1 MKVSSSLK
9 TKRMIMFWSKLFIV
23 CIQTA
28 CYAWLWYNYYKDMMP
43 VDYWR
48 RGNWA
53 IVALYAM
60 FIIVFSRAFGALKVG
75 YLKTWDIM
83 YSQMLT
89 ILCVNGVTYLQ
100 LSLINGDWKF
110 LENSEPMFLLCLVD
124 FVIVLIWALF
134 MRWIYAI
141 IYPPHEM
148 LLIYGDISPDAI
160 IRKLE
165 SRNDKYHVKE
175 KVALSTGMDS
185 ILERILQYDAVLVG
199 DIPVQD
205 RNVFVKYCFEKDI
218 RCYGIP
224 KITDIMIRNSE
235 SIDLFDSPL
244 LLFRNNGLTYRQMFI
259 KRAMDIVISLAGII
273 LSSPIMLIIAVFIK
287 LYDHGPVF
295 YKQKRQ
301 TLGGREFD
309 ILKFRSMIVD
319 SEKHGARLA
328 KEHDDRITPVGK
340 VIRRLHFDEL
350 PQLFNILKGDMAFV
364 GPRPERKEITEEY
377 SREIPEFPFR
387 LKVKAGLT
395 GYAQV
400 YGQYNTVPYDKLKLD
415 LTYITNYSIW
425 LDIKLI
431 ILTVKI
437 LFQKEKSEGVD
448 DAQKTALKQNA

>member
-1 MKVSSSLK
+1 MKWSSSLK
-9 TKRMIMFWSKLFIV
+9 TKRMIMFWSKMLIV
-23 CIQTA
+23 ALQTGLYG
-28 CYAWLWYNYYKDMMP
+28 CLWYQHYKDLMP
-43 VDYWR
+43 FEYFR

-53 IVALYAM
+53 IVGLYAV
-60 FIIVFSRAFGALKVG
+60 FILVFSRAFGALKVG

-83 YSQMLT
+83 YSQFLT

-110 LENSEPMFLLCLVD
+110 LDNSGPMFFLCLLD
-124 FVIVLIWALF
+124 FMLVLAWALF

-148 LLIYGDISPDAI
+148 LLIYGQISPDVI
-160 IRKLE
+160 IQKIE
-165 SRNDKYHVKE
+165 SRKDKYHVKE
-175 KVALSTGMDS
+175 KIPLLAGMDVVYAK
-185 ILERILQYDAVLVG
+185 ILKYHAVLIG
-199 DIPVQD
+199 DIPVQE
-205 RNVFVKYCFEKDI
+205 RNQLIKYCFEQNI

-224 KITDIMIRNSE
+224 KITDIMIRHSE
-235 SIDLFDSPL
+235 SIDLFDTPL
-244 LLFRNNGLTYRQMFI
+244 LLFRNNGLTYRQMFV
-259 KRAMDIVISLAGII
+259 KRTMDIAISLAGIL
-273 LSSPIMLIIAVFIK
+273 LSSPVMLLIAAAVK
-287 LYDHGPVF
+287 CYDGGPVF
-295 YKQKRQ
+295 YRQKRQ
-301 TLGGREFD
+301 TKDAREFE

-319 SEKHGARLA
+319 SEKNGARLA
-328 KEHDDRITPVGK
+328 KEHDNRITPVGR

-377 SREIPEFPFR
+377 QRAIPEFPYR

-415 LTYITNYSIW
+415 LTYITNYSLW

-431 ILTVKI
+431 ILTVRI

-448 DAQKTALKQNA
+448 DTQETALKKE

>member
-1 MKVSSSLK
+1 MRISSSLK
-9 TKRMIMFWSKLFIV
+9 TKRMIMFWSKMFIV
-23 CIQTA
+23 LLQTGM
-28 CYAWLWYNYYKDMMP
+28 YGWLWFHHYKDMMP
-43 VDYWR
+43 VEYWR
-48 RGNWA
+48 RGNWV
-53 IVALYAM
+53 IIALYAL
-60 FIIVFSRAFGALKVG
+60 FIMVFSRAFGALKVG

-83 YSQMLT
+83 YSQFLT

-110 LENSEPMFLLCLVD
+110 LENSKEMFLLCFLDIILV
-124 FVIVLIWALF
+124 LLWAIF
-134 MRWIYAI
+134 MRWIYAF

-148 LLIYGDISPDAI
+148 LLIYGDISPDSI

-165 SRNDKYHVKE
+165 SRKDKYHVKD
-175 KVALSTGMDS
+175 KVALSAGMETVY
-185 ILERILQYDAVLVG
+185 ERIRQYDAVLIG

-205 RNVFVKYCFEKDI
+205 RNQFIKFCFEQDI

-224 KITDIMIRNSE
+224 KISDIMIRNSE

-244 LLFRNNGLTYRQMFI
+244 LLFRNNGLTYRQMFV
-259 KRAMDIVISLAGII
+259 KRAMDIAISLAGI
-273 LSSPIMLIIAVFIK
+273 LFSSPVMLLIAAFVK
-287 LYDHGPVF
+287 SYDHGPVF
-295 YKQKRQ
+295 YRQKRLTKDGQ
-301 TLGGREFD
+301 EFE
-309 ILKFRSMIVD
+309 ILKFRSMVVN

-328 KEHDDRITPVGK
+328 KKNDSRITPIGR

-364 GPRPERKEITEEY
+364 GPRPERREITDEY
-377 SREIPEFPFR
+377 AKAIPEFPYR

-400 YGQYNTVPYDKLKLD
+400 YGQYNTVPYDKLKMD
-415 LTYITNYSIW
+415 LTYITSYSVW

-437 LFQKEKSEGVD
+437 LFQKEKSEGVKD
-448 DAQKTALKQNA
+448 TQKTALKK

>member
-1 MKVSSSLK
+1 
-9 TKRMIMFWSKLFIV
+9 MFWSKMLIV
-23 CIQTA
+23 ALQTGLYG
-28 CYAWLWYNYYKDMMP
+28 CLWYQHYKDLMP
-43 VDYWR
+43 FEYFR

-53 IVALYAM
+53 IVGLYAV
-60 FIIVFSRAFGALKVG
+60 FILVFSRAFGALKVG

-83 YSQMLT
+83 YSQFLT

-110 LENSEPMFLLCLVD
+110 LDNSGPMFFLCLLD
-124 FVIVLIWALF
+124 FMLVLAWALF

-148 LLIYGDISPDAI
+148 LLIYGQISPDVI
-160 IRKLE
+160 IQKIE
-165 SRNDKYHVKE
+165 SRKDKYHVKE
-175 KVALSTGMDS
+175 KIPLLAGMDVVYAK
-185 ILERILQYDAVLVG
+185 ILKYHAVLIG
-199 DIPVQD
+199 DIPVQE
-205 RNVFVKYCFEKDI
+205 RNQLIKYCFEQNI

-224 KITDIMIRNSE
+224 KITDIMIRHSE
-235 SIDLFDSPL
+235 SIDLFDTPL
-244 LLFRNNGLTYRQMFI
+244 LLFRNNGLTYRQMFV
-259 KRAMDIVISLAGII
+259 KRTMDIAISLAGIL
-273 LSSPIMLIIAVFIK
+273 LSSPVMLLIAAAVKCYDGGAVF
-287 LYDHGPVF
+287 YR
-295 YKQKRQ
+295 QKRQ
-301 TLGGREFD
+301 TKDAREFE

-319 SEKHGARLA
+319 SEKNGARLA
-328 KEHDDRITPVGK
+328 KEHDNRITPVGR

-377 SREIPEFPFR
+377 QRAIPEFPYR

-415 LTYITNYSIW
+415 LTYITNYSLW
-425 LDIKLI
+425 LDIKLM
-431 ILTVKI
+431 ILTVRI

-448 DAQKTALKQNA
+448 DTQETALKKE

>member
-1 MKVSSSLK
+1 MKWSSSLK
-9 TKRMIMFWSKLFIV
+9 TKRMIMFWSKMLIV
-23 CIQTA
+23 ALQTGLYG
-28 CYAWLWYNYYKDMMP
+28 CLWYQHYKDLMP
-43 VDYWR
+43 FEYFR

-53 IVALYAM
+53 IVGLYAV
-60 FIIVFSRAFGALKVG
+60 FILVFSRAFGALKVG

-83 YSQMLT
+83 YSQFLT

-110 LENSEPMFLLCLVD
+110 LDNSGPMFFLCLLD
-124 FVIVLIWALF
+124 FMLVLTWALF

-148 LLIYGDISPDAI
+148 LLIYGQISPDVI
-160 IRKLE
+160 IQKIE
-165 SRNDKYHVKE
+165 SRKDKYHVKE
-175 KVALSTGMDS
+175 KIPLLAGMDVVYAK
-185 ILERILQYDAVLVG
+185 ILKYHAVLIG
-199 DIPVQD
+199 DIPVQE
-205 RNVFVKYCFEKDI
+205 RNQLIKYCFEQNI

-224 KITDIMIRNSE
+224 KITDIMIRHSE
-235 SIDLFDSPL
+235 SIDLFDTPL
-244 LLFRNNGLTYRQMFI
+244 LLFRNNGLTYRQMFV
-259 KRAMDIVISLAGII
+259 KRTMDIAISLAGIL
-273 LSSPIMLIIAVFIK
+273 LSSPVMLLIAAAVK
-287 LYDHGPVF
+287 CYDGGPVF
-295 YKQKRQ
+295 YRQKRQ
-301 TLGGREFD
+301 TKDAREFE

-319 SEKHGARLA
+319 SEKNGARLA
-328 KEHDDRITPVGK
+328 KEHDNRITPVGR

-377 SREIPEFPFR
+377 QRAIPEFPYR

-415 LTYITNYSIW
+415 LTYITNYSLW

-431 ILTVKI
+431 ILTVRI

-448 DAQKTALKQNA
+448 DTQETALKKE